1 MKRIVTGILAHV
13 DAGKTTL
20 SEALLYATGN
30 VRKLGRVDH
39 GDAFLDTNTMERQ
52 RGITIFTEPA
62 IITTPNLTL
71 TLLDTPGHVD
81 FSAEMER
88 TLAVLDYAIL
98 VISGADGIQGHT
110 ETLGRLLKRYNV
122 PTFIFVN
129 KMDAPAADRTKLLNQ
144 LKKRFSDGCIDFTG
158 AHDNNAALADVMED
172 IAMQSETAMESYLE
186 SGTIPDET
194 IREMI
199 ADRVLFPCFFGSA
212 LKMDGIDEFVAG
224 FERYVREPEYD
235 SEFGARIYKVSHDV
249 QGNRLTWLKVTG
261 GEFKAK
267 TMLSGTARVGADL
280 GESKIDDDGMWHEKA
295 DQVRVYSGAKFTT
308 VDSVVAGTVC
318 AVTGLTRTFPGAGLG
333 KEPDGVNPV
342 LQPVLT
348 YTLLPGECDIHACLV
363 ALRELEDEDPLLHVV
378 WQPHLEEVHLQLMGA
393 VQLEVIQQMMHDR
406 FGLDVSFGPGGILYK
421 ETIAH
426 PVEGVGHFE
435 PLRHYAE
442 THVLLE
448 PLPAGIGMRF
458 ASVCSEDVLDR
469 NWQRLI
475 LQHCRE
481 REHLGVL
488 TGSPITDMK
497 ITLLVGRAHLK
508 HTEGGDFRQATY
520 RAIRQGLMEAK
531 ERGDCRLLEPWYG
544 FRLEVPQDMVGHAMA
559 DIQRM
564 SGSFDTPSGDG
575 EYMVLEGEAPVA
587 QMRDYAMDVNAYT
600 HGRGH
605 LSCVFA
611 GYRPCHNADEV
622 IEQSAYEPESD
633 LENTPDSVFCAHGA
647 GYPVKWYKVP
657 EFMHLDYAW
666 HGMGSS
672 DCSGKTG

>member
-110 ETLGRLLKRYNV
+110 ETLWRLLKRYNV

-129 KMDAPAADRTKLLNQ
+129 KMDAPAADKTKLLNQ

-158 AHDNNAALADVMED
+158 AHDDNAALADVMED

-199 ADRVLFPCFFGSA
+199 ADRALFPCFFGSA

-235 SEFGARIYKVSHDV
+235 SAFGARIYKVSHDT

-267 TMLSGTARVGADL
+267 TMLSGTERVGADL
-280 GESKIDDDGMWHEKA
+280 GESKIGDDGMWHEKA
-295 DQVRVYSGAKFTT
+295 DQVRVYSGAKFAT

-378 WQPHLEEVHLQLMGA
+378 WQSHLEEVHLQLMGA

-426 PVEGVGHFE
+426 PIEGVGHFE

-448 PLPAGIGMRF
+448 PLLAGSGMRF

-488 TGSPITDMK
+488 TGSPVTDMK

-666 HGMGSS
+666 HGECM
-672 DCSGKTG
+672 

>member
-62 IITTPNLTL
+62 IVTTSNLTL

-110 ETLGRLLKRYNV
+110 ETLWRLLKRYNV

-129 KMDAPAADRTKLLNQ
+129 KMDAPAADKTKLLDQ

-158 AHDNNAALADVMED
+158 AHDDNAALADVMED
-172 IAMQSETAMESYLE
+172 IAMRSETAMESYLE
-186 SGTIPDET
+186 GGTIPDET

-199 ADRVLFPCFFGSA
+199 ADRALFPCFFGSA

-235 SEFGARIYKVSHDV
+235 SEFGARIYKVSHDA

-267 TMLSGTARVGADL
+267 TMLSGTARIGIDL

-333 KEPDGVNPV
+333 KESDGVNPV

-378 WQPHLEEVHLQLMGA
+378 WQSHLEEVHLQLMGA

-448 PLPAGIGMRF
+448 SLPAGSGMRF

-475 LQHCRE
+475 LQHCQE

-497 ITLLVGRAHLK
+497 ITLLIGRAHLK

-611 GYRPCHNADEV
+611 GYRPCHNVDEV
-622 IEQSAYEPESD
+622 IEQSAYDPESD

-657 EFMHLDYAW
+657 EFMHLDFT
-666 HGMGSS
+666 
-672 DCSGKTG
+672 TGEK

>member
-1 MKRIVTGILAHV
+1 MKRIVIGILAHV

-20 SEALLYATGN
+20 SEALLYATGS

-62 IITTPNLTL
+62 IITTPDLTL

-110 ETLGRLLKRYNV
+110 ETLWRLLKRYNV
-122 PTFIFVN
+122 PTFIFIN
-129 KMDAPAADRTKLLNQ
+129 KMDAPAADKTKLLQQ
-144 LKKRFSDGCIDFTG
+144 LKKRFSDGCVDFTG
-158 AHDNNAALADVMED
+158 SHNGTEALADVMED

-186 SGTIPDET
+186 EGTIPDET
-194 IREMI
+194 IRELI
-199 ADRVLFPCFFGSA
+199 AERALFPCFFGSA
-212 LKMDGIDEFVAG
+212 LKMEGIDEFIAG
-224 FERYVREPEYD
+224 FEWYVREPEYGG
-235 SEFGARIYKVSHDV
+235 EFGARIYKVSHDS

-267 TMLSGTARVGADL
+267 TMLSGTARVGSDP
-280 GESKIDDDGMWHEKA
+280 GESKIGDDGLWHEKA
-295 DQVRVYSGAKFTT
+295 DQVRVYSGAKFST

-318 AVTGLTRTFPGAGLG
+318 AVTGLTRTFPSVGLG

-378 WQPHLEEVHLQLMGA
+378 WQPHLGEVHLQLMGA

-406 FGLDVSFGPGGILYK
+406 FGLDVTFGPGSILYK
-421 ETIAH
+421 ETIAA
-426 PVEGVGHFE
+426 PVEGIGHFE

-448 PLPAGIGMRF
+448 PLPQGSGM
-458 ASVCSEDVLDR
+458 AYATVCSEDVLDR

-475 LQHCRE
+475 MQHFQE

-488 TGSPITDMK
+488 TGSPITDMR
-497 ITLLVGRAHLK
+497 ITLLTGRAHLK

-531 ERGDCRLLEPWYG
+531 KKGDCRLLEPWYG

-564 SGSFDTPSGDG
+564 SGTFDTPTGDG
-575 EYMVLEGEAPVA
+575 EYMALNGTAPVSE
-587 QMRDYAMDVNAYT
+587 MRDYAMDVNAYT

-611 GYRPCHNADEV
+611 GYQPCHNADEV
-622 IEQSAYEPESD
+622 IENMAYDPESD

-666 HGMGSS
+666 HGEEA
-672 DCSGKTG
+672 

>member
-20 SEALLYATGN
+20 SEALLYTTGN

-110 ETLGRLLKRYNV
+110 ETLWRLLKRYNV
-122 PTFIFVN
+122 PTFIFIN
-129 KMDAPAADRTKLLNQ
+129 KMDAPAADKTKLLNQ

-158 AHDNNAALADVMED
+158 AHDDNAALADVMED

-186 SGTIPDET
+186 SGTIQDET

-199 ADRVLFPCFFGSA
+199 ADRALFPCFFGSA

-235 SEFGARIYKVSHDV
+235 SEFGARIYKVSHDA

-448 PLPAGIGMRF
+448 PLPAGSGMRF

-611 GYRPCHNADEV
+611 GYRPCHNVDEV
-622 IEQSAYEPESD
+622 IEQSAYDPESD

-666 HGMGSS
+666 HGT
-672 DCSGKTG
+672 GKQ

>member
-1 MKRIVTGILAHV
+1 MKRIVIGILAHV

-20 SEALLYATGN
+20 SEALLYATGS

-62 IITTPNLTL
+62 IITTPDLTL

-110 ETLGRLLKRYNV
+110 ETLWRLLKRYNV
-122 PTFIFVN
+122 PTFIFIN
-129 KMDAPAADRTKLLNQ
+129 KMDAPAADKTKLLQQ
-144 LKKRFSDGCIDFTG
+144 LKKRFSDGCVDFTG
-158 AHDNNAALADVMED
+158 SHNGNEALADVMED

-186 SGTIPDET
+186 EGTIPDET
-194 IREMI
+194 IRELI
-199 ADRVLFPCFFGSA
+199 AERALFPCFFGSA
-212 LKMDGIDEFVAG
+212 LKMEGIDEFIAG
-224 FERYVREPEYD
+224 FEWYVREPEYGG
-235 SEFGARIYKVSHDV
+235 EFGARIYKVSHDS

-267 TMLSGTARVGADL
+267 TMLSGTARVGSDP
-280 GESKIDDDGMWHEKA
+280 GESKIGDDGLWHEKA
-295 DQVRVYSGAKFTT
+295 DQVRVYSGAKFST

-378 WQPHLEEVHLQLMGA
+378 WQSRLEEVHLQLMGA
-393 VQLEVIQQMMHDR
+393 VQLEIIQQIMHDR
-406 FGLDVSFGPGGILYK
+406 FGLDVTFGPGSILYK
-421 ETIAH
+421 ETIAA
-426 PVEGVGHFE
+426 PVEGIGHFE

-448 PLPAGIGMRF
+448 PLPQGSGM
-458 ASVCSEDVLDR
+458 AYATVCSEDVLDR

-475 LQHCRE
+475 MQHFQE

-488 TGSPITDMK
+488 TGSPITDMR
-497 ITLLVGRAHLK
+497 ITLLTGRAHLK

-531 ERGDCRLLEPWYG
+531 KKGDCRLLEPWYG

-564 SGSFDTPSGDG
+564 SGTFDTPTGDG
-575 EYMVLEGEAPVA
+575 EYMVLNGTAPVSE
-587 QMRDYAMDVNAYT
+587 MRDYAMDVNAYT

-611 GYRPCHNADEV
+611 GYQPCHNADEV
-622 IEQSAYEPESD
+622 IENMAYDPESD

-666 HGMGSS
+666 HGEEA
-672 DCSGKTG
+672 